1 MGLPALLTT
10 MVLVATKR
18 LGGFGAN
25 MGKSELVT
33 HNGALVVRG
42 PWDSGSTG
50 LVLVVLEPH
59 PSLPRPRHWHQLR
72 PIMGAGTNPGR
83 TTLLL
88 LVQTN

>member
-18 LGGFGAN
+18 LGGAGAN

-50 LVLVVLEPH
+50 LVLVVLEPT
-59 PSLPRPRHWHQLR
+59 LPCPVHG
-72 PIMGAGTNPGR
+72 IGTSYD
-83 TTLLL
+83 
-88 LVQTN
+88 Q